1 MLTYLVRSFVPE
13 TKDLTLEQLDE
24 VFRIPTREHVAHG
37 LSQLSWFIR
46 RYFFCRKGLRKP
58 VLIHKADPEEIYV
71 TSRREYEEV
80 QLEEKSFGG
89 GTGVMMH

>member
-24 VFRIPTREHVAHG
+24 VFCIPTREHIAYG

-46 RYFFCRKGLRKP
+46 RYLFRRKGLRKP

-71 TSRREYEEV
+71 TSRGGYEEV